1 METAII
7 TTFSRW
13 NEPPRIRHQ
22 LARQLARFYRVIFIE
37 FPTDWKRLNLTKIDN
52 VEHNITRCRLST
64 LFPIPTRLQFY
75 IPSFFNFAQW
85 LNLKK
90 VSILLNK
97 LAISNPILF
106 NFNYNAVQIMRSDLF
121 SLKVYICNDDIVA
134 GVFGKVA
141 RRLRSERQLNTAK
154 SADLC
159 LAVSYPLVDLLKR
172 VNPNTKLLL
181 PGNELTFGTQKY
193 PLRSRKLPIKV
204 CFMGYI
210 NKRLDFEWIEH
221 VSSQT
226 DIEFHLVGPLN
237 INKEASQSSLNNSRI
252 KLHKPIYG
260 DALSNLLESM
270 DVLVMPYDITIK
282 SVLATTAPNKF
293 FQYLAAGKPIVI
305 SNLPHF
311 IRLDE
316 GMIYRA
322 YSKESF
328 LKKIRLAFFED
339 CEEYRKNRIQIAA
352 KNSWDQRGNS
362 LKTLINKQLE
372 INQNP
377 EAN

>member
-1 METAII
+1 METVIV
-7 TTFSRW
+7 TTFTRW

-22 LARQLARFYRVIFIE
+22 FARQLARFYRVIFIE
-37 FPTDWKRLNLTKIDN
+37 IPTDWKKLNFTKIN
-52 VEHNITRCRLST
+52 TVEHNIIRCQVSSL
-64 LFPIPTRLQFY
+64 LPIPGRLRFY
-75 IPSFFNFAQW
+75 VPFLFNFAQW
-85 LNLKK
+85 LYLKK
-90 VSILLNK
+90 VSIILKK
-97 LAISNPILF
+97 LAISYPILF
-106 NFNYNAVQIMRSDLF
+106 NFNYDAVQIMRSDLF

-134 GVFGKVA
+134 SVFGKVA
-141 RRLRSERQLNTAK
+141 RRLISERQFNTAK

-159 LAVSYPLVDLLKR
+159 LAVSYPLVDLLKI
-172 VNPNTKLLL
+172 VNPNTKLFL

-237 INKEASQSSLNNSRI
+237 ISKEASQSLLNNSRI
-252 KLHKPIYG
+252 KLHEPIYG
-260 DALSNLLESM
+260 DALANFLETM
-270 DVLVMPYDITIK
+270 DILVIPFDITMK
-282 SVLATTAPNKF
+282 TVLAITASNKF

-305 SNLPHF
+305 SDLPHF

-339 CEEYRKNRIQIAA
+339 SEEYRRKRIQIAA
-352 KNSWDQRGNS
+352 KNSWDQRGNFI
-362 LKTLINKQLE
+362 KTLINNQLE
-372 INQNP
+372 KNKNP
-377 EAN
+377 AAN

>member
-1 METAII
+1 
-7 TTFSRW
+7 
-13 NEPPRIRHQ
+13 
-22 LARQLARFYRVIFIE
+22 
-37 FPTDWKRLNLTKIDN
+37 
-52 VEHNITRCRLST
+52 
-64 LFPIPTRLQFY
+64 
-75 IPSFFNFAQW
+75 
-85 LNLKK
+85 
-90 VSILLNK
+90 
-97 LAISNPILF
+97 
-106 NFNYNAVQIMRSDLF
+106 MRSDLF

-134 GVFGKVA
+134 SVFGKVA

-181 PGNELTFGTQKY
+181 PGNELTFE
-193 PLRSRKLPIKV
+193 PLKFSIRSRRLPIKV
-204 CFMGYI
+204 CYMGYI

-221 VSSQT
+221 VAFQS
-226 DIEFHLVGPLN
+226 DIEFHIVGPLKLD
-237 INKEASQSSLNNSRI
+237 KELSLSLLNNNRL

-270 DVLVMPYDITIK
+270 DILVMPYDITIK

-316 GMIYRA
+316 GMIYRS

-372 INQNP
+372 KN
-377 EAN
+377 